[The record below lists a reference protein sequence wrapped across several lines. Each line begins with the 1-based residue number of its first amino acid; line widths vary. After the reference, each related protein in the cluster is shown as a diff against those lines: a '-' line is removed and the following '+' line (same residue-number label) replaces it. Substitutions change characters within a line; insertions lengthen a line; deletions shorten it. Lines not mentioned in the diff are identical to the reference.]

1 VQLDMS
7 PLIAQEL
14 QWFGSHGMAAHAYPE
29 MLELVASGALDPAGL
44 ITRTISL
51 DDVPEALATLTTRTP
66 AGVTVIQP

>member
-1 VQLDMS
+1 
-7 PLIAQEL
+7 
-14 QWFGSHGMAAHAYPE
+14 